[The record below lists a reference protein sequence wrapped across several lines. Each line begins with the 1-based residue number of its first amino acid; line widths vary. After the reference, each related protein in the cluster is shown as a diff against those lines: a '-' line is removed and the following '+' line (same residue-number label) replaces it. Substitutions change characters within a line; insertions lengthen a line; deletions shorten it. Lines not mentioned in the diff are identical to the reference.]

1 MSTQN
6 RVTRRELARLA
17 VTGVSAA
24 LLATHA
30 ASAAPPTT
38 AMPDPSTPK
47 PPNEGD
53 LLIEAVPLNAG
64 YTLTDTQTKNVKSQL
79 DGYPGTFAKAR
90 AYAIPDEVGPA
101 FASLPPPPK
110 NRETK

>member
-24 LLATHA
+24 LLTTHT

-38 AMPDPSTPK
+38 AMPDPTPK

-53 LLIEAVPLNAG
+53 LLIQAVPINVG
-64 YTLTDTQTKNVKSQL
+64 YALTETQTKNVKSQL

-90 AYAIPDEVGPA
+90 AYIIPDDVGPA
-101 FASLPPPPK
+101 FATLPPAPK
-110 NRETK
+110 KRETK